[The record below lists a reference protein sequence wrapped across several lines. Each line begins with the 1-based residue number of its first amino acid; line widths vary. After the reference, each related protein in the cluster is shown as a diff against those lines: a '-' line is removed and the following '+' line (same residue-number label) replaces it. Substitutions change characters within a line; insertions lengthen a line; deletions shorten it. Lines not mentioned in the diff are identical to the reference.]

1 MKMTCNLPDHAAVVE
16 ALLEGFVLA
25 CQVCIAAGLAPRD
38 PVGSGVLFRQEPAG
52 EEDWKLPQNV
62 VRDGWG
68 DCEDLAGWRAGGLRD
83 SGEDPGAKVVVVR
96 TGKRKLHAVV
106 QRSDGAIDDPS
117 LDLAR
122 MEREGSMG
130 GGKVT
135 YYDKGQSPY
144 TKSRPNRRANVNGR
158 IVNDYRAAPESQAD
172 IRKHALA
179 TASRA
184 PERAAIVDAGRQQAQ
199 SEADYVDRGDEHGRS
214 VRSQGST
221 DPETA
226 AGEGF
231 IVDPA
236 TGAVSRMKVDQMDDY
251 AQYGFD
257 PSGKYVTDEEDPY
270 ASSDD
275 WGEADAWG
283 AWGDRQDWGVDSQ
296 DVADVDSD
304 VSEPSFDWDAASTE
318 WAP

>member
-1 MKMTCNLPDHAAVVE
+1 MRMTCNLPDHAAVVE

-122 MEREGSMG
+122 MERETSMG

-135 YYDKGQSPY
+135 YYDKGQGPY
-144 TKSRPNRRANVNGR
+144 QKAKPNRRANVNGR
-158 IVNDYRAAPESQAD
+158 VVNDYRAAPESQAD

-184 PERAAIVDAGRQQAQ
+184 PERAAIVDAGRKQAQ
-199 SEADYVDRGDEHGRS
+199 SE
-214 VRSQGST
+214 
-221 DPETA
+221 
-226 AGEGF
+226 
-231 IVDPA
+231 
-236 TGAVSRMKVDQMDDY
+236 
-251 AQYGFD
+251 YGFD
-257 PSGKYVTDEEDPY
+257 PSGKYVTDEENQY

-304 VSEPSFDWDAASTE
+304 DVSEPAFDWDAASTE